1 MEENWV
7 KVYSSSK
14 LYEIELIRGL
24 LKENNIE
31 SVTMDK
37 QDSAYLFGVIE
48 LYVNVENAFRAKQLI
63 EQNQSE

>member
-63 EQNQSE
+63 EQSQSE

>member
-1 MEENWV
+1 MEDNWV

-14 LYEIELIRGL
+14 LYEIELIKGL
-24 LKENNIE
+24 LSENGIE

-48 LYVNVENAFRAKQLI
+48 LYVKVEHAFRAKQLI
-63 EQNQSE
+63 EDNQGE

>member
-7 KVYSSSK
+7 KVYSSSR
-14 LYEIELIRGL
+14 LYEIELIKGL
-24 LKENNIE
+24 LSENNIE

-37 QDSAYLFGVIE
+37 QDSAYHFGAIE
-48 LYVNVENAFRAKQLI
+48 LYVKVENAFQAKQLI